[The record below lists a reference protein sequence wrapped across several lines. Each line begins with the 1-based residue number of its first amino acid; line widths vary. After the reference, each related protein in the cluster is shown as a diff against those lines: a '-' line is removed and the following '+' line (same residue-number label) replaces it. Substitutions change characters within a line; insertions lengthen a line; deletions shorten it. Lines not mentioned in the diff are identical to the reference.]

1 MKPYHPKTEARKQ
14 LAILYDM
21 FLLARK
27 LAVYSRLDQMDEY
40 KKLEEAIF
48 VMSLTPQDILQGKT
62 TETDNAYTHSIIP
75 RNFSTMFHPNCKMR
89 FW

>member
-27 LAVYSRLDQMDEY
+27 LAVYSRLDQMDEF
-40 KKLEEAIF
+40 KKIEEAIKGLAKEEKF
-48 VMSLTPQDILQGKT
+48 TFCD
-62 TETDNAYTHSIIP
+62 D
-75 RNFSTMFHPNCKMR
+75 C
-89 FW
+89 